1 MIKNIIM
8 PQGSQDLV
16 PARVVR
22 WAVAEGSPVKKGELV
37 CEVETEKA
45 VFEINSPMDG
55 YLRKIIT
62 KEGEEADVFAT
73 IAYVGELS
81 DPLPG
86 EAAEAA
92 PAVVSAAAPV
102 PEASAPVAPGGAP
115 SGRVRIT
122 PKAKHMAKDLQ
133 VDYAGLKGSGPQGRI
148 VAADI
153 LAAQAGAAA
162 VKAAAPAPVAAPA
175 PAPAPAA
182 ATPAAAFVPPSV
194 RVDTSLPGKTVTLTK
209 IRKVIAQRMQMS
221 KQYAPHFYV
230 SVSADMTDALEV
242 PRDVQQAPRS
252 GEGRHAHAQR
262 HGGARL
268 RPGTQGVPRSQQ
280 LGGGREHADDVGRYQ
295 HRHRCGAG

>member
-102 PEASAPVAPGGAP
+102 PEAPAPVAPGGAP

-133 VDYAGLKGSGPQGRI
+133 VDYAGLLGQRTTGTHRCCRYPGSPGGCCSGESRCSGAGRGSCTCSRSCTCS
-148 VAADI
+148 ACCSHTRRSFR
-153 LAAQAGAAA
+153 
-162 VKAAAPAPVAAPA
+162 APMQCAW
-175 PAPAPAA
+175 
-182 ATPAAAFVPPSV
+182 TPACQEK
-194 RVDTSLPGKTVTLTK
+194 L
-209 IRKVIAQRMQMS
+209 
-221 KQYAPHFYV
+221 
-230 SVSADMTDALEV
+230 
-242 PRDVQQAPRS
+242 
-252 GEGRHAHAQR
+252 
-262 HGGARL
+262 
-268 RPGTQGVPRSQQ
+268 
-280 LGGGREHADDVGRYQ
+280 
-295 HRHRCGAG
+295 